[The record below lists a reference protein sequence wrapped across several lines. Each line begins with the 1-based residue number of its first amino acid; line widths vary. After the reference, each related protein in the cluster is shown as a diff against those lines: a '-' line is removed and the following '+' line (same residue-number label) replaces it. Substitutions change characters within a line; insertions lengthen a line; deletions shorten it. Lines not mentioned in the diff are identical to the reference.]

1 MSDPVSTA
9 MRVVTA
15 PARPSAV
22 SNSLVFGWRAIL
34 KFKHM
39 PEQLFDLVM
48 TPVMLTL
55 LFTFVFGGALEGG
68 TKNYLQY
75 YVPGILVQMVFFNA
89 AYSGMALSTDL
100 SKGLFDRFKTL
111 PIWSQAPFAG
121 LMVGDLMRHF
131 IACLMTLVVGL
142 LLGYRPEAGIGSIL
156 AAFALLLVIGIGV
169 GCIFMVIGALVRTPA
184 AVVPISYAVVFP
196 LTFASNVMVR
206 PETMPPA
213 LRHWVELNPVSMM
226 VTAIRGLMAG
236 TATGEQIVYALIAPV
251 TLLVT
256 LPPVVRWLLR
266 RR

>member
-1 MSDPVSTA
+1 MSDATSTV
-9 MRVVTA
+9 MRLVVPPT
-15 PARPSAV
+15 RPSAA
-22 SNSLVFGWRAIL
+22 SNALVFAWRAIL

-39 PEQLFDLVM
+39 PEQLFDLVI

-111 PIWSQAPFAG
+111 PIWSQAPIAG

-142 LLGYRPEAGIGSIL
+142 LLGYRPEAGMGSIL

-184 AVVPISYAVVFP
+184 TVVPISYAVVFP

-251 TLLVT
+251 TLMVT

-266 RR
+266 RK